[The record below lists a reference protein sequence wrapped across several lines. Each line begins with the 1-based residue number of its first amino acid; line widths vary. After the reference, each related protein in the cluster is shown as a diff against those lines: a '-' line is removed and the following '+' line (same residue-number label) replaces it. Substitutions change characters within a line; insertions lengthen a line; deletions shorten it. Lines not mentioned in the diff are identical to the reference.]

1 MKKSILSIFGA
12 ALFAAVLSSCASIPE
27 PSEKDNNL
35 IYGQLEFNFSCIP
48 NNYDIPEKSSEKSG
62 IEVKFRNI
70 KTNKIITMTT
80 NSKGEFY
87 HAGIPEGTYIIYSF
101 KKTIKYGA
109 GRYEADYSA
118 VFDKNKT
125 TNFHFIPVEGTVIN
139 LGKISLEISIKDI
152 GYYSWRVDW
161 DKDFE
166 KTKRYFSEHQPNSP
180 WLDKEWITRH
190 ESLERHL
197 TLFP

>member
-1 MKKSILSIFGA
+1 MNTTLFTTIGIAICLTLGF
-12 ALFAAVLSSCASIPE
+12 ALIVVGNVF
-27 PSEKDNNL
+27 L
-35 IYGQLEFNFSCIP
+35 ISLIISAI
-48 NNYDIPEKSSEKSG
+48 KL
-62 IEVKFRNI
+62 I

-87 HAGIPEGTYIIYSF
+87 RAGMPEGTYIIYSF

-139 LGKISLEISIKDI
+139 MGKISLEISIKDI

-166 KTKRYFSEHQPNSP
+166 KTKRYFSEHHPDSA

-190 ESLERHL
+190 KSLERHL